1 MKNTYAM
8 RIRGAFHTS
17 THRKIFKVGEI
28 KAKDNFISY
37 CVQLNSVKYTHTYTH
52 KMTVNTLAWLL
63 IFVPYE
69 VTLIN
74 TNE

>member
-37 CVQLNSVKYTHTYTH
+37 CVQLNSVKYTHIHTQNDCEYTS
-52 KMTVNTLAWLL
+52 LA
-63 IFVPYE
+63 PYICP
-69 VTLIN
+69 L
-74 TNE
+74 